1 LKLKYNQNTSIP
13 TLLSNHITIG
23 KAQNGTSIEFHLPV
37 TSLQKVLSTS
47 FRDKQVNVS
56 EIKNIVTDGI
66 IHEIHEKAI
75 KNNINIVFEI
85 NRNVF
90 IKEVLQDLVSDPVI
104 WRKMLVQNQFP
115 HSEEKKVIIEYR

>member
-1 LKLKYNQNTSIP
+1 MSVP

-23 KAQNGTSIEFHLPV
+23 KAQNGTNIEFHLPV
-37 TSLQKVLSTS
+37 TSLQKVLSSS
-47 FRDKQVNVS
+47 FGDKQINVS

-66 IHEIHEKAI
+66 IYQIHEKAI
-75 KNNINIVFEI
+75 KNNISIVFEI

-90 IKEVLQDLVSDPVI
+90 IKEVLQGMVCDPVI
-104 WRKMLVQNQFP
+104 WRKTLVQNLLP

>member
-1 LKLKYNQNTSIP
+1 MSLP

-23 KAQNGTSIEFHLPV
+23 KAQNGTNIEFYLPV
-37 TSLQKVLSTS
+37 TSLQRALSSS
-47 FRDKQVNVS
+47 FGDKQINVF

-66 IHEIHEKAI
+66 ICQIHEKAI
-75 KNNINIVFEI
+75 KNNINVVFEI

-90 IKEVLQDLVSDPVI
+90 IKEVLQGIVSDPVM
-104 WRKMLVQNQFP
+104 WRKTLVQNLLP